1 MIISSIL
8 LSATSAEQ
16 PELKQRNKQTIS
28 LLLRKQAL
36 RTSYTE
42 YEVDAL
48 ALNADEGR
56 GDRRN
61 V

>member
-1 MIISSIL
+1 MSE
-8 LSATSAEQ
+8 AE
-16 PELKQRNKQTIS
+16 E
-28 LLLRKQAL
+28 RKRK

-42 YEVDAL
+42 YAVDAL
-48 ALNADEGR
+48 ALQADEGR